1 MHEKKHPVCKPPD
14 LAQMQAVVID
24 ARTTIYIPKGLDPKE
39 AKKRYF
45 ERLGVKRFK

>member
-1 MHEKKHPVCKPPD
+1 MHDKKHAAYKTPD

-24 ARTTIYIPKGLDPKE
+24 SRTTIYIPKGLDPKE